1 MANLKKLLLI
11 GGSTAAVVLAGLTGC
26 QTRDTSDRTA
36 GRIIDDK
43 AITERVEDR
52 LKEDPLYKFTG
63 VDVRTFAGVVQLSGF
78 VDTQEQKN
86 RAGGLAQN
94 VQGVTRVINN
104 IALKPDTGLT
114 PTGGTNN
121 VYQSGQQ
128 QNPLN
133 QQNQN
138 RQQVPVED

>member
-86 RAGGLAQN
+86 RAGELAQN

-114 PTGGTNN
+114 PTG
-121 VYQSGQQ
+121 
-128 QNPLN
+128 
-133 QQNQN
+133 
-138 RQQVPVED
+138 